1 MGCSSCSTSTNGAP
15 RGCKN
20 NGTCGSDGCNKLT
33 VFDWLANMSSPSGQE
48 DFNGVAG
55 HLKKTLEEL
64 NVENQDI
71 DTIIGVVAP
80 LSEHIVSK

>member
-48 DFNGVAG
+48 DFNGVEVRFKNG
-55 HLKKTLEEL
+55 RKSFLERYHWEREYQAL
-64 NVENQDI
+64 DKFYK
-71 DTIIGVVAP
+71 DF
-80 LSEHIVSK
+80 L